1 METSPKSL
9 SPEAYQEL
17 PPGRTYVPFV
27 PPILLYF
34 LYASAKRA
42 KK

>member
-1 METSPKSL
+1 VDGVPRAWYTQYGEIISL
-9 SPEAYQEL
+9 AA
-17 PPGRTYVPFV
+17 FA
-27 PPILLYF
+27 ILLYF